1 MAEIFNVDESFDRY
15 RFDGACCAF
24 GVFDGV
30 HKGHQAL
37 LSRAIEDAAKR
48 GSASFVL
55 TFDTDPD
62 EMFRPNELKKLMT
75 DEDRIQAL
83 AALEV
88 DFVAV
93 LPFTR
98 EFSSLPSEEFLA
110 WTFGEHAPASIHV
123 GCGFRFGARAKG
135 TEETLAAW
143 GSRNMCDVTAHE
155 LLCLEGA
162 PVSATRIRQLLSEG
176 AVEEA
181 ARLLGQPWKV
191 RGTVVSGRGEG
202 AQMGIR
208 TANLRI
214 PDNLRSIGDGVYAAY
229 AIVDGKRY
237 KAAVNMGVAATF
249 ADRTTSNCEAHLLD
263 FDGDIYGHEI
273 ELEFIAWLRPMRAF
287 DDVDE
292 LIAAIMSNIE
302 WVREHL

>member
-1 MAEIFNVDESFDRY
+1 
-15 RFDGACCAF
+15 
-24 GVFDGV
+24 
-30 HKGHQAL
+30 
-37 LSRAIEDAAKR
+37 
-48 GSASFVL
+48 
-55 TFDTDPD
+55 
-62 EMFRPNELKKLMT
+62 
-75 DEDRIQAL
+75 
-83 AALEV
+83 
-88 DFVAV
+88 
-93 LPFTR
+93 
-98 EFSSLPSEEFLA
+98 
-110 WTFGEHAPASIHV
+110 
-123 GCGFRFGARAKG
+123 
-135 TEETLAAW
+135 
-143 GSRNMCDVTAHE
+143 MCDVTAHE

-162 PVSATRIRQLLSEG
+162 PVSATRIRGLLSEG

-181 ARLLGQPWKV
+181 ARLLGKPWKV

>member
-1 MAEIFNVDESFDRY
+1 MAEIFNVDESFDRN

-37 LSRAIEDAAKR
+37 LSCAIEDAVKR

-55 TFDTDPD
+55 T
-62 EMFRPNELKKLMT
+62 
-75 DEDRIQAL
+75 
-83 AALEV
+83 
-88 DFVAV
+88 
-93 LPFTR
+93 
-98 EFSSLPSEEFLA
+98 
-110 WTFGEHAPASIHV
+110 
-123 GCGFRFGARAKG
+123 FGARAKG

-162 PVSATRIRQLLSEG
+162 PVSATRIRGLLSEG

-181 ARLLGQPWKV
+181 ARLLGKPWKV

>member
-1 MAEIFNVDESFDRY
+1 MAEIFNVDESFDRN

-37 LSRAIEDAAKR
+37 LSCAIEDAAKR

-62 EMFRPNELKKLMT
+62 EAFRPNELKKLMT
-75 DEDRIQAL
+75 NEDRIQAL
-83 AALEV
+83 AASGV

-98 EFSSLPSEEFLA
+98 EFASFPPEQFLA

-123 GCGFRFGARAKG
+123 GCGFRFGSRAKG

-143 GSRNMCDVTAHE
+143 GSRNTCVVTVHK

-162 PVSATRIRQLLSEG
+162 PVSATRIRALLSQG

-181 ARLLGQPWKV
+181 GVLLGKPWKV
-191 RGTVVSGRGEG
+191 CGTVVSGRGEG

-229 AIVDGKRY
+229 VIVDGKRY

>member
-1 MAEIFNVDESFDRY
+1 MAEIFNVDESFDRN

-37 LSRAIEDAAKR
+37 LSCAIEDAAKR

-62 EMFRPNELKKLMT
+62 EMFRPNELKKIMT
-75 DEDRIQAL
+75 NEDRIQAL
-83 AALEV
+83 AALGV

-98 EFSSLPSEEFLA
+98 EFASLPPEEFLA

-143 GSRNMCDVTAHE
+143 GSRNTCDVTAHE

-181 ARLLGQPWKV
+181 ARLLGKSWKG
-191 RGTVVSGRGEG
+191 RGKVVSGR
-202 AQMGIR
+202 
-208 TANLRI
+208 
-214 PDNLRSIGDGVYAAY
+214 
-229 AIVDGKRY
+229 
-237 KAAVNMGVAATF
+237 
-249 ADRTTSNCEAHLLD
+249 
-263 FDGDIYGHEI
+263 
-273 ELEFIAWLRPMRAF
+273 
-287 DDVDE
+287 
-292 LIAAIMSNIE
+292 
-302 WVREHL
+302 

>member
-1 MAEIFNVDESFDRY
+1 MAEIFNVDESFDRN

-37 LSRAIEDAAKR
+37 LSCAREDAAKR

-75 DEDRIQAL
+75 NEDRIQAL
-83 AALEV
+83 AASGV

-98 EFSSLPSEEFLA
+98 EFASLPPEQFLA

-143 GSRNMCDVTAHE
+143 GSRNT
-155 LLCLEGA
+155 
-162 PVSATRIRQLLSEG
+162 
-176 AVEEA
+176 
-181 ARLLGQPWKV
+181 
-191 RGTVVSGRGEG
+191 
-202 AQMGIR
+202 
-208 TANLRI
+208 
-214 PDNLRSIGDGVYAAY
+214 
-229 AIVDGKRY
+229 
-237 KAAVNMGVAATF
+237 
-249 ADRTTSNCEAHLLD
+249 
-263 FDGDIYGHEI
+263 
-273 ELEFIAWLRPMRAF
+273 
-287 DDVDE
+287 
-292 LIAAIMSNIE
+292 
-302 WVREHL
+302 